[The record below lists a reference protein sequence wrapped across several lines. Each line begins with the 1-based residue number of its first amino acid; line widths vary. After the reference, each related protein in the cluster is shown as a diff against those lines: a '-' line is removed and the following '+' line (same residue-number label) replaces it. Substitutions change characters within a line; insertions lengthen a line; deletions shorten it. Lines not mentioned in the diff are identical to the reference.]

1 METLRFLLAVWVARV
16 TSAICRRLGKGGS
29 TLPGRIA
36 LKVDPLLV
44 RKVTS
49 RLKAGCVAVSGT
61 NGKTTTSTMLA
72 EILRAAGH
80 RVAHNRS
87 GANLM
92 GGVATTLAANCS
104 LLGGVRA
111 DVAVLEVDEAT
122 LPIFLKHASCGM
134 VILTNFFRDQLDR
147 YGELETIVRRI
158 GEGINDAV
166 TPGERPFRLLLN
178 ADDPLVAQIGF
189 RIGCEKGA
197 EDDGPARP
205 AGTRP
210 GHPKGFLQG
219 PSPAACV
226 GDGRVFFFGLEEPA
240 LLRHGPASAADVNA
254 CPLCGGDLAY
264 QGHYYAHLGNYRC
277 LSCGFVRPTPEFQ
290 ASSVTLGTSSGGS
303 RFRAALGESRAELSL
318 RVPGLYN
325 VYNALAAAAGA
336 SLLSVEPGVIA
347 STVSAFSSAFGR
359 MERLEVE
366 GRRVVLAL
374 VKNPTGFNEVL
385 RAMGLEAAR
394 YVLFCLNDNY
404 ADGRDVSWIWD
415 ADFEA
420 LFADGGGV
428 HNAGAESAGAE
439 TEESGAFKEGRRPAA
454 SIEAPLPR
462 ANEAAACPTGTG
474 RRFEFIGA
482 SGIRA
487 FDMAV
492 RLKYAGA
499 APGDISV
506 EPDVV
511 AAFEKAVRAAP
522 PGGVL
527 WVLPTYTCML
537 ELRRHLSRK
546 GHRLRW

>member
-1 METLRFLLAVWVARV
+1 METLRFLLAIWVARA

-36 LKVDPLLV
+36 LKVDPRLV
-44 RKVTS
+44 KRVTS

-72 EILRAAGH
+72 EILCAAGH

-92 GGVATTLAANCS
+92 GGVATTLAANCG
-104 LLGGVRA
+104 LFGGLRA

-122 LPIFLKHASCGM
+122 LPIFLKQASCGM

-158 GEGINDAV
+158 GEGIKDAV

-189 RIGCEKGA
+189 RIGREKGA

-205 AGTRP
+205 GGTRP
-210 GHPKGFLQG
+210 GHPRGFLQVS
-219 PSPAACV
+219 PPAACV

-240 LLRHGPASAADVNA
+240 LLLRGPASAADVNA
-254 CPLCGGDLAY
+254 CPLCEGELAY
-264 QGHYYAHLGNYRC
+264 EGHYYAHLGRYRC

-290 ASSVTLGTSSGGS
+290 ASSVTLGASLGGS

-336 SLLSVEPGVIA
+336 SLLSVEPGVIV

-374 VKNPTGFNEVL
+374 VKNPAGFNEVL
-385 RAMGLEAAR
+385 RAMDLEAAR

-420 LFADGGGV
+420 LFADGGEV
-428 HNAGAESAGAE
+428 RSAGAESAGAE
-439 TEESGAFKEGRRPAA
+439 TEESGALKEGERPAA
-454 SIEAPLPR
+454 STEAPLPR
-462 ANEAAACPTGTG
+462 ANGAGAWAGG
-474 RRFEFIGA
+474 RRFGFIGA
-482 SGIRA
+482 SGMRA

-499 APGDISV
+499 APWDISV

-511 AAFEKAVRAAP
+511 AAFEKAVRAVP